1 MQAYCELLTKCRNT
15 DRCDVRTLDQI
26 GGTCNVM
33 GDPPDRPN
41 FGITWTV
48 TIRTGASSSTSTASS
63 GRSRAR

>member
-15 DRCDVRTLDQI
+15 DRCDVRTPDQI

-41 FGITWTV
+41 FGIKYV
-48 TIRTGASSSTSTASS
+48 YADASPPPSPPP
-63 GRSRAR
+63 